1 MTVAVIVILGAAVL
15 GTLANVVW
23 GPALKRHQDKRG
35 VSEFLAQTHTS
46 NNYGPAATLLALL
59 VAFVLAGAT
68 SSFQR
73 AKTAAQSE
81 AATVD
86 HIFESADYLKEPQ
99 RERLQMASICYA
111 RAVVGP
117 EWKQMGETGASS
129 SVPANWTGT
138 ENHGIRSTLVA
149 LGPEHVLFRKLA
161 AAEDARSEAR
171 GNRLVEATPSVP
183 TLMLVFM
190 VGVMAAMIIFL
201 ALASPRLSPF
211 HIGATAISAFT
222 LMFAISLIY
231 TLDRPFGGAIKIDP
245 VQMQIT
251 EEADAAEFTERYGEK
266 RIRCDE
272 NGNPTKARTS

>member
-1 MTVAVIVILGAAVL
+1 MTIAIIIILGAAVL
-15 GTLANVVW
+15 GTLANFVW
-23 GPALKRHQDKRG
+23 GPAIKRHQDKRG

-68 SSFQR
+68 TSYQR

-86 HIFESADYLKEPQ
+86 HIFETADYLSEPQ

-111 RAVVGP
+111 RAVAGP
-117 EWKQMGETGASS
+117 EWKNMGDDGSASD
-129 SVPANWTGT
+129 VPANWTGT
-138 ENHGIRSTLVA
+138 RNHGIRGTLMA
-149 LGPEHVLFRKLA
+149 LGPEHALFRKLA
-161 AAEDARSEAR
+161 AADDSRSEAR
-171 GNRLVEATPSVP
+171 GDRLVEATPSVP
-183 TLMLVFM
+183 NLVIAFM
-190 VGVMAAMIIFL
+190 VGVMAAMIVFL

-211 HIGATAISAFT
+211 HIGATVISAFT

-231 TLDRPFGGAIKIDP
+231 TLDRPFGGAIKIQP

-251 EEADAAEFTERYGEK
+251 EEADAAEFTERYGAE
-266 RIRCDE
+266 RIRCDR

>member
-1 MTVAVIVILGAAVL
+1 MTIAIIIILGAAVL
-15 GTLANVVW
+15 GTLANLVW
-23 GPALKRHQDKRG
+23 GPAIKRHQDKRG
-35 VSEFLAQTHTS
+35 VSEFLTQTHTS

-68 SSFQR
+68 TSYQR

-86 HIFESADYLKEPQ
+86 HIFETADYLKEPQ

-111 RAVVGP
+111 RAVAGP
-117 EWKQMGETGASS
+117 EWKNMGDDGSASD
-129 SVPANWTGT
+129 VPANWTGT
-138 ENHGIRSTLVA
+138 RNHGIRSTLMA

-161 AAEDARSEAR
+161 AADDSRSEAR
-171 GNRLVEATPSVP
+171 GDRLVEATPSVP
-183 TLMLVFM
+183 NLMIAFM
-190 VGVMAAMIIFL
+190 VGVMAAMIVFL

-211 HIGATAISAFT
+211 HIGATVISAFT

-251 EEADAAEFTERYGEK
+251 EEADVAEFTERYGAE
-266 RIRCDE
+266 RIRCDR